1 MILIDT
7 GVIIHAAGTDHLAK
21 APSAAMLRSVAS
33 GDVEATTDAHILG
46 EILQHYRS
54 LGRPDDAKRV
64 YDLVRQIFPHV
75 LPVTATVMDRARRIL
90 DADPRLHAR
99 NAIHAA
105 IVMTEGMEAVC
116 SYDRGF
122 DRIMGIV
129 RREPR

>member
-1 MILIDT
+1 MILIDA
-7 GVIIHAAGTDHLAK
+7 GVIIHAAAADHPAK
-21 APSAAMLRSVAS
+21 APSVAMLQSVAS
-33 GDVEATTDAHILG
+33 GEVEATTDAHALG
-46 EILQHYRS
+46 EILKHYRAI
-54 LGRPDDAKRV
+54 GRPDDGKRV
-64 YDLVRQIFPHV
+64 YDLVRRIFPNV
-75 LPVTATVMDRARRIL
+75 LPLTVAVMDRARRIL
-90 DADPRLHAR
+90 DSDPRLEAR

>member
-1 MILIDT
+1 MILIDA
-7 GVIIHAAGTDHLAK
+7 GVIIHAAGTEHPAK
-21 APSAAMLRSVAS
+21 AASVAMLQSVAS
-33 GDVEATTDAHILG
+33 GEVEATTDAHVLG
-46 EILQHYRS
+46 EILQHYRAI
-54 LGRPDDAKRV
+54 GRPDDGKRV
-64 YDLVRQIFPHV
+64 YDLVRQIFPNV
-75 LPVTATVMDRARRIL
+75 LPLNAPVMDRARRIL
-90 DADPRLHAR
+90 DSDPRLDAR

>member
-1 MILIDT
+1 MILIDA
-7 GVIIHAAGTDHLAK
+7 GVIIHAAGTDHPAK
-21 APSAAMLRSVAS
+21 APSVAMLQGVAS
-33 GDVEATTDAHILG
+33 GEVEATTDAHVLG

-54 LGRPDDAKRV
+54 TGRPDDGKRV
-64 YDLVRQIFPHV
+64 YDLVRQIFPNV
-75 LPVTATVMDRARRIL
+75 LPLTAPVMDRARRIL
-90 DADPRLHAR
+90 DSDPRLEAR

-105 IVMTEGMEAVC
+105 VVMTEGMEAVC